1 MQINKHSSFY
11 LRNGWPTKIIDAIPG
26 NPYIFSPANELAAVD
41 SLGVGRV
48 MVKAMRYWAYTT
60 GITNETKDQQG
71 VYHQLSDVGTCIQE
85 FDPYCQSVGT
95 LWLLHRNL
103 ARDDNN
109 ATMWEW
115 AFNSFGHREFTK
127 EQFVDAFFAYYQANG
142 GTNKKA
148 AVEKEFDCFKN
159 TYVSDKRFDLERIIE
174 EDTIPF
180 FAPLGLIKYLGKGVF
195 EMPTM
200 HSRDIPEDIAL
211 YSILKDNQQ
220 HLRDKH
226 QIDIDVLLDGKKQIG
241 RYMSLSYSSLLE
253 LLQRLE
259 NSGKIILVNNF
270 GNRYIQLDNMD
281 TREILE
287 NYYRE
292 NWCSEKH

>member
-11 LRNGWPTKIIDAIPG
+11 LRNGWPTKIIDAILG

-71 VYHQLSDVGTCIQE
+71 VFHQLSDVGTCIQK

-159 TYVSDKRFDLERIIE
+159 TYVSDKRFDLEKIIE

-211 YSILKDNQQ
+211 FSILKDNQQ

-292 NWCSEKH
+292 IAR

>member
-60 GITNETKDQQG
+60 GITNEAKDQQG
-71 VYHQLSDVGTCIQE
+71 VFHQLSDVGTCIQE

-142 GTNKKA
+142 GTNKKT

-159 TYVSDKRFDLERIIE
+159 TYVSDKRFDLEKIIE

-180 FAPLGLIKYLGKGVF
+180 FEVTPK
-195 EMPTM
+195 
-200 HSRDIPEDIAL
+200 S
-211 YSILKDNQQ
+211 
-220 HLRDKH
+220 
-226 QIDIDVLLDGKKQIG
+226 
-241 RYMSLSYSSLLE
+241 
-253 LLQRLE
+253 
-259 NSGKIILVNNF
+259 
-270 GNRYIQLDNMD
+270 
-281 TREILE
+281 
-287 NYYRE
+287 
-292 NWCSEKH
+292 